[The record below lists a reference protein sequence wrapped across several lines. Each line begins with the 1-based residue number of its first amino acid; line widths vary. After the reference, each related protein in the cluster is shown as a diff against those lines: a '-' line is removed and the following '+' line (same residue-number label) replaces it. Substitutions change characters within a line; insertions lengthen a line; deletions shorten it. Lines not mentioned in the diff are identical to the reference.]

1 MTSVASITSS
11 HWRCNLTV
19 SDSVS
24 VLLMT
29 SRRRSLDAAL
39 PHLSF
44 LFLTFSLLHREPHTH
59 GLCQSCRQNLI
70 NSDLV
75 SWYLFI
81 LMAYDPEFLFT
92 AVI

>member
-1 MTSVASITSS
+1 MASVASITSS
-11 HWRCNLTV
+11 HGRDSLTISGPV
-19 SDSVS
+19 P

-29 SRRRSLDAAL
+29 PRRRSLDAAL

-44 LFLTFSLLHREPHTH
+44 LFLTFSLFHREPHTH
-59 GLCQSCRQNLI
+59 GLCQNCRQNLI